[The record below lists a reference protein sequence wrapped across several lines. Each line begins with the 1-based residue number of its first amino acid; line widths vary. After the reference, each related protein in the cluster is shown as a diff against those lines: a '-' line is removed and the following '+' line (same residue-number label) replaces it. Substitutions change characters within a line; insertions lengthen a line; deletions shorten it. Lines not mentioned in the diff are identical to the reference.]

1 MNAMR
6 WSRRL
11 SLGWMLAIYAFLYLP
26 IATLIAYS
34 FNDSKMVT
42 LWGGF
47 TWRWYG
53 ELWRDTVI
61 IDAFKLS
68 LQIALFSASAAVVLG
83 TLAALALVR
92 YRAFR
97 GRTLF
102 SAMVNAPL
110 VMPEVIVG
118 LSLLLLLIA
127 VQQVFGIPERGAL
140 TIGLGH
146 TLLGMAYAT
155 VVVQSRLLEM
165 DKALEEAALD
175 LGARPV
181 EVFRLV
187 TLPLILQALL
197 SAWLLT
203 FTISLDDV
211 VISAFL
217 SGPGSNT
224 LPIVI
229 FSRAKLGL
237 NPTVNVVATLT
248 VVVVGLALLMGSLW
262 MARQERRRAREMS
275 LAWREQAPPERTS

>member
-1 MNAMR
+1 MNATR
-6 WSRRL
+6 WGKRL

-26 IATLIAYS
+26 IATLMAYS

-42 LWGGF
+42 VWGGF
-47 TWRWYG
+47 TFRWYA
-53 ELWRDTVI
+53 ELFNDRDI
-61 IDAFKLS
+61 IEAFKLS
-68 LQIALFSASAAVVLG
+68 LQIALISATSAVVLG
-83 TLAALALVR
+83 TLAALTLVR
-92 YRAFR
+92 YQAFR

-102 SAMVNAPL
+102 SSMVNAPL

-118 LSLLLLLIA
+118 LSLLLMLVA
-127 VQQVFGIPERGAL
+127 VQKVFGFPDRGML
-140 TIGLGH
+140 TISLGH

-155 VVVQSRLLEM
+155 VVIRSRLLEM
-165 DKALEEAALD
+165 DKSLEEAALD
-175 LGARPV
+175 LGARPIQ
-181 EVFRLV
+181 VFRLV
-187 TLPLILQALL
+187 TLPLIVQALL

-237 NPTVNVVATLT
+237 NPTINVVATLT
-248 VVVVGLALLMGSLW
+248 VVIVGIVLIASSLW
-262 MARQERRRAREMS
+262 IARREKRRAREMAM
-275 LAWREQAPPERTS
+275 AWKQEIPTASI

>member
-1 MNAMR
+1 MNATR
-6 WSRRL
+6 WGKRL

-26 IATLIAYS
+26 IATLMAYS

-42 LWGGF
+42 VWGGF
-47 TWRWYG
+47 TFRWYA
-53 ELWRDTVI
+53 ELFNDRDI
-61 IDAFKLS
+61 IEAFKLS
-68 LQIALFSASAAVVLG
+68 LQIALISATSAVVLG
-83 TLAALALVR
+83 TLAALTLVR
-92 YRAFR
+92 YQAFR

-102 SAMVNAPL
+102 SSMVNAPL

-118 LSLLLLLIA
+118 LSLLLMLVA
-127 VQQVFGIPERGAL
+127 VQKVFGFPDRGML
-140 TIGLGH
+140 TISLGH

-155 VVVQSRLLEM
+155 VVIRSRLLEM
-165 DKALEEAALD
+165 DKSLEEAALD
-175 LGARPV
+175 LGARPIQ
-181 EVFRLV
+181 VFRLV
-187 TLPLILQALL
+187 TLPLIVQALL

-248 VVVVGLALLMGSLW
+248 VVIVGIVLIASSLW
-262 MARQERRRAREMS
+262 IARREKRRAREMAMALKQDIPTAS
-275 LAWREQAPPERTS
+275 I

>member
-1 MNAMR
+1 MNATR
-6 WSRRL
+6 WGKRL

-26 IATLIAYS
+26 IATLMAYS

-42 LWGGF
+42 VWGGF
-47 TWRWYG
+47 TFRWYA
-53 ELWRDTVI
+53 ELFNDRDI
-61 IDAFKLS
+61 IEAFKLS
-68 LQIALFSASAAVVLG
+68 LQIALISATSAVVLG
-83 TLAALALVR
+83 TLAALTLVR
-92 YRAFR
+92 YQSFR

-102 SAMVNAPL
+102 SSMVNAPL

-118 LSLLLLLIA
+118 LSLLLMLVA
-127 VQQVFGIPERGAL
+127 VQKVFGFPDRGML
-140 TIGLGH
+140 TISLGH

-155 VVVQSRLLEM
+155 VVIRSRLLEM
-165 DKALEEAALD
+165 DKSLEEAALD
-175 LGARPV
+175 LGARPIQ
-181 EVFRLV
+181 VFRLV
-187 TLPLILQALL
+187 TLPLIVQALL

-248 VVVVGLALLMGSLW
+248 VLIVGIVLIASSLW
-262 MARQERRRAREMS
+262 IARREKRRAREMAMARKQEIPTAS
-275 LAWREQAPPERTS
+275 I

>member
-1 MNAMR
+1 MNATR
-6 WSRRL
+6 WGKRL

-26 IATLIAYS
+26 IATLMAYS

-42 LWGGF
+42 VWGGF
-47 TWRWYG
+47 TFRWYA
-53 ELWRDTVI
+53 ELFNDRDI
-61 IDAFKLS
+61 IEAFKLS
-68 LQIALFSASAAVVLG
+68 LQIALISATSAVVLG
-83 TLAALALVR
+83 TLAALTLVR
-92 YRAFR
+92 YQAFR

-102 SAMVNAPL
+102 SSMVNAPL

-118 LSLLLLLIA
+118 LSLLLMLVA
-127 VQQVFGIPERGAL
+127 VQKVFGFPDRGML
-140 TIGLGH
+140 TISLGH

-155 VVVQSRLLEM
+155 VVIRSRLLEM
-165 DKALEEAALD
+165 DKSLEEAALD
-175 LGARPV
+175 LGARPIQ
-181 EVFRLV
+181 VFRLV
-187 TLPLILQALL
+187 TLPLIMQALL

-248 VVVVGLALLMGSLW
+248 VVIVGIVLIASSLW
-262 MARQERRRAREMS
+262 IARREKRRAREMAMALKQEIPTAS
-275 LAWREQAPPERTS
+275 I

>member
-1 MNAMR
+1 MNATR
-6 WSRRL
+6 WSRRF
-11 SLGWMLAIYAFLYLP
+11 SLGWMLVIYGFLYLP
-26 IATLIAYS
+26 IATLVAYS

-42 LWGGF
+42 VWGGF
-47 TWRWYG
+47 TWHWYG
-53 ELWRDTVI
+53 ELLKDVAI
-61 IDAFKLS
+61 MDAFKLS
-68 LQIALFSASAAVVLG
+68 VRIALLSATAAVLLG
-83 TLAALALVR
+83 TLAAIALVR

-118 LSLLLLLIA
+118 LALLLLLIA
-127 VQQVFGIPERGAL
+127 SQQMFGVPERGAL

-165 DKALEEAALD
+165 DHALEEAALD
-175 LGARPV
+175 LGARPA

-187 TLPLILQALL
+187 TLPLIVPALL

-237 NPTVNVVATLT
+237 SPTVNVIATLT
-248 VVVVGLALLMGSLW
+248 VLVVGLALLAGSLW
-262 MARQERRRAREMS
+262 MSRQERRRAREMA
-275 LAWREQAPPERTS
+275 LAWREPMSPRGTA

>member
-1 MNAMR
+1 MNATR
-6 WSRRL
+6 WGKRL

-26 IATLIAYS
+26 IATLMAYS

-42 LWGGF
+42 VWGGF
-47 TWRWYG
+47 TFRWYA
-53 ELWRDTVI
+53 ELFNDRDI
-61 IDAFKLS
+61 IEAFKLS
-68 LQIALFSASAAVVLG
+68 LQIALISATSAVVLG
-83 TLAALALVR
+83 TLAALTLVR
-92 YRAFR
+92 YQAFR

-102 SAMVNAPL
+102 SSMVNAPL

-118 LSLLLLLIA
+118 LSLLLMLVE
-127 VQQVFGIPERGAL
+127 VQKVFGFPDRGML
-140 TIGLGH
+140 TISLGH

-155 VVVQSRLLEM
+155 VVIRSRLLEM
-165 DKALEEAALD
+165 DKSLEEAALD
-175 LGARPV
+175 LGARPIQ
-181 EVFRLV
+181 VFRLV
-187 TLPLILQALL
+187 TLPLIVQALL

-248 VVVVGLALLMGSLW
+248 VLIVGIVLIASSLW
-262 MARQERRRAREMS
+262 IARREKRRTREMAM
-275 LAWREQAPPERTS
+275 AWKQEIPTASI

>member
-1 MNAMR
+1 MNATR
-6 WSRRL
+6 WGKRL

-26 IATLIAYS
+26 IATLMAYS

-42 LWGGF
+42 VWGGF
-47 TWRWYG
+47 TFRWYA
-53 ELWRDTVI
+53 ELFNDRDI
-61 IDAFKLS
+61 IEAFKLS
-68 LQIALFSASAAVVLG
+68 LQIALISATSAVVLG
-83 TLAALALVR
+83 TLAALTLVR
-92 YRAFR
+92 YQAFR

-102 SAMVNAPL
+102 SSMVNAPL

-118 LSLLLLLIA
+118 LSLLLMLVA
-127 VQQVFGIPERGAL
+127 VQKVFGFPDRGML
-140 TIGLGH
+140 TISLGH

-155 VVVQSRLLEM
+155 VVIRSRLLEM
-165 DKALEEAALD
+165 DKSLEEAALD
-175 LGARPV
+175 LGARPIQ
-181 EVFRLV
+181 VFLLV
-187 TLPLILQALL
+187 TLPLIVQALL

-248 VVVVGLALLMGSLW
+248 VLIVGIVLIASSLW
-262 MARQERRRAREMS
+262 IARREKRRAREMAM
-275 LAWREQAPPERTS
+275 AWKQEIPTASI

>member
-1 MNAMR
+1 MNATR
-6 WSRRL
+6 WGKRL

-26 IATLIAYS
+26 IATLMAYS

-42 LWGGF
+42 VWGGF
-47 TWRWYG
+47 TFQWYA
-53 ELWRDTVI
+53 ELFNDRDI
-61 IDAFKLS
+61 IEAFKLS
-68 LQIALFSASAAVVLG
+68 LQIALISATSAVVLG
-83 TLAALALVR
+83 TLAALTLVR
-92 YRAFR
+92 YQAFR

-102 SAMVNAPL
+102 SSMVNAPL

-118 LSLLLLLIA
+118 LSLLLMLVA
-127 VQQVFGIPERGAL
+127 VQKVFGFPDRGML
-140 TIGLGH
+140 TISLGH

-155 VVVQSRLLEM
+155 VVIRSRLLEM
-165 DKALEEAALD
+165 DKSLEEAALD
-175 LGARPV
+175 LGARPIQ
-181 EVFRLV
+181 VFRLV
-187 TLPLILQALL
+187 TLPLIVQALL

-248 VVVVGLALLMGSLW
+248 VLIVGIVLIASSLW
-262 MARQERRRAREMS
+262 IARREKRRAREMAM
-275 LAWREQAPPERTS
+275 AWKQEIPTASI

>member
-1 MNAMR
+1 MNATR
-6 WSRRL
+6 WGRRL
-11 SLGWMLAIYAFLYLP
+11 SVGWMLAIYFFLYLP
-26 IATLIAYS
+26 IFTLIAYS

-47 TWRWYG
+47 TFRWYS
-53 ELWRDTVI
+53 ELWHDRDI

-68 LQIALFSASAAVVLG
+68 LQVAFISASMAVLLG
-83 TLAALALVR
+83 TLAALTLVR
-92 YRAFR
+92 YTRFK

-118 LSLLLLLIA
+118 LALLLMLVA
-127 VQQVFGIPERGAL
+127 VQKTFGFPERGML
-140 TIGLGH
+140 TIILGH
-146 TLLGMAYAT
+146 SLLGMAYAT
-155 VVVQSRLLEM
+155 VVVRSRLLEM
-165 DKALEEAALD
+165 DKSLEEAALD
-175 LGARPV
+175 LGAKPAQ
-181 EVFRLV
+181 VFRLV
-187 TLPLILQALL
+187 TLPMIAQALL

-224 LPIVI
+224 LPTVI

-237 NPTVNVVATLT
+237 NPTVNVIATLT
-248 VVVVGLALLMGSLW
+248 VVIVGAALLISSLW
-262 MARQERRRAREMS
+262 MARQERRRAREMAM
-275 LAWREQAPPERTS
+275 AWKQDPAVTDL

>member
-1 MNAMR
+1 MNATR
-6 WSRRL
+6 WGQRL

-47 TWRWYG
+47 TFKWYA
-53 ELWRDTVI
+53 ELFNDRDI
-61 IDAFKLS
+61 IEAFKLS
-68 LQIALFSASAAVVLG
+68 LQIALISATCAVVLG
-83 TLAALALVR
+83 TLAALTLVR
-92 YRAFR
+92 YRSFR
-97 GRTLF
+97 GRNLF
-102 SAMVNAPL
+102 SSMVNAPL

-118 LSLLLLLIA
+118 LSLLLMLVA
-127 VQQVFGIPERGAL
+127 VQKAFGFPERGML
-140 TIGLGH
+140 TISLGH

-155 VVVQSRLLEM
+155 VVVRARLLEM
-165 DKALEEAALD
+165 DRSLEEAALD
-175 LGARPV
+175 LGAKPIQ
-181 EVFRLV
+181 VFRLV
-187 TLPLILQALL
+187 TLPLLVQALV

-248 VVVVGLALLMGSLW
+248 ILSVGIVLIASSLW
-262 MARQERRRAREMS
+262 IARREKRRAREMAM
-275 LAWREQAPPERTS
+275 AWKQEIPTTSI

>member
-1 MNAMR
+1 MNATR
-6 WSRRL
+6 WGKRL

-26 IATLIAYS
+26 IATLMAYS

-42 LWGGF
+42 VWGGF
-47 TWRWYG
+47 TFRWYA
-53 ELWRDTVI
+53 ELFNDRDI
-61 IDAFKLS
+61 IEAFKLS
-68 LQIALFSASAAVVLG
+68 LQIALISATSAVVLG
-83 TLAALALVR
+83 TLAALTLVR
-92 YRAFR
+92 YQAFR

-102 SAMVNAPL
+102 SSMVNAPL

-118 LSLLLLLIA
+118 LSLLLMLVA
-127 VQQVFGIPERGAL
+127 VQKVFGFPDRGML
-140 TIGLGH
+140 TISLGH

-155 VVVQSRLLEM
+155 VVIRSRLLEM
-165 DKALEEAALD
+165 DKSLEEAALD
-175 LGARPV
+175 LGARPIQ
-181 EVFRLV
+181 VFRLV
-187 TLPLILQALL
+187 TLPLIVQALL

-248 VVVVGLALLMGSLW
+248 VLIVGIVLIASSLW
-262 MARQERRRAREMS
+262 IARREKRRAREMAM
-275 LAWREQAPPERTS
+275 AWKQEIPTASI

>member
-1 MNAMR
+1 MNATR
-6 WSRRL
+6 WGKRL

-26 IATLIAYS
+26 IATLMAYS

-42 LWGGF
+42 VWGGF
-47 TWRWYG
+47 TFRWYA
-53 ELWRDTVI
+53 ELFNDRDI
-61 IDAFKLS
+61 IEAFKLS
-68 LQIALFSASAAVVLG
+68 LQIALISATSAVVLG
-83 TLAALALVR
+83 TLAALTLVR
-92 YRAFR
+92 YQAFR

-102 SAMVNAPL
+102 SSMVNAPL

-118 LSLLLLLIA
+118 LSLLLMLVA
-127 VQQVFGIPERGAL
+127 VQKVFGFPDRGML
-140 TIGLGH
+140 TISLGH

-155 VVVQSRLLEM
+155 VVIRSRLLEM
-165 DKALEEAALD
+165 DKSLEEAALD
-175 LGARPV
+175 LGARPIQ
-181 EVFRLV
+181 VFRLV
-187 TLPLILQALL
+187 TLPLIVQALL

-248 VVVVGLALLMGSLW
+248 VVIVGIVLIASSLW
-262 MARQERRRAREMS
+262 IARREKCRAREMAMALKQEIPTAS
-275 LAWREQAPPERTS
+275 I

>member
-1 MNAMR
+1 MNATR
-6 WSRRL
+6 WGKRL

-26 IATLIAYS
+26 IATLMAYS

-42 LWGGF
+42 VWGGF
-47 TWRWYG
+47 TFRWYA
-53 ELWRDTVI
+53 ELLNDRDI
-61 IDAFKLS
+61 IEAFKLS
-68 LQIALFSASAAVVLG
+68 LQIALISATSAVVLG
-83 TLAALALVR
+83 TLAALTLVR
-92 YRAFR
+92 YQAFR

-102 SAMVNAPL
+102 SSMVNAPL

-118 LSLLLLLIA
+118 LSLLLMLVA
-127 VQQVFGIPERGAL
+127 VQKVFGFPDRGML
-140 TIGLGH
+140 TISLGH

-155 VVVQSRLLEM
+155 VVIRSRLLEM
-165 DKALEEAALD
+165 DKSLEEAALD
-175 LGARPV
+175 LGARPIQ
-181 EVFRLV
+181 VFRLV
-187 TLPLILQALL
+187 TLPLIVQALL

-248 VVVVGLALLMGSLW
+248 VLIVGIVLIASSLW
-262 MARQERRRAREMS
+262 IARREKRRAREMAM
-275 LAWREQAPPERTS
+275 AWKQEIPTASI

>member
-1 MNAMR
+1 MNAVR

-11 SLGWMLAIYAFLYLP
+11 SLGWMLAIYGFLYLP

-47 TWRWYG
+47 TWRWYA

-61 IDAFKLS
+61 IDAFKIS
-68 LQIALFSASAAVVLG
+68 LQIALCSASAAVVLG

-127 VQQVFGIPERGAL
+127 AQQVFGVPDRGAL

-165 DKALEEAALD
+165 DKSLEEAALD
-175 LGARPV
+175 LGARPT

-275 LAWREQAPPERTS
+275 LAWRELPPDERAS

>member
-1 MNAMR
+1 MNATR
-6 WSRRL
+6 WGKRL

-26 IATLIAYS
+26 IATLMAYS

-42 LWGGF
+42 VWGGF
-47 TWRWYG
+47 TFRWYA
-53 ELWRDTVI
+53 ELFNDRDI
-61 IDAFKLS
+61 IEAFKLS
-68 LQIALFSASAAVVLG
+68 LQIALISATSAVILG
-83 TLAALALVR
+83 TLAALTLVR
-92 YRAFR
+92 YQAFR

-102 SAMVNAPL
+102 SSMVNAPL

-118 LSLLLLLIA
+118 LSLLLMLVA
-127 VQQVFGIPERGAL
+127 VQKVFGFPDRGML
-140 TIGLGH
+140 TISLGH

-155 VVVQSRLLEM
+155 VVIRSRLLEM
-165 DKALEEAALD
+165 DKSLEEAALD
-175 LGARPV
+175 LGARPIQ
-181 EVFRLV
+181 VFRLV
-187 TLPLILQALL
+187 TLPLIVQALL

-248 VVVVGLALLMGSLW
+248 VVIVGIVLIASSLW
-262 MARQERRRAREMS
+262 IARREKRRAREMAMALKQEIPTAS
-275 LAWREQAPPERTS
+275 I

>member
-155 VVVQSRLLEM
+155 VVVQARLLEM

-248 VVVVGLALLMGSLW
+248 VVVVGLALLLGSLW

-275 LAWREQAPPERTS
+275 LAWREQAPAERTS